1 MRRLDEYNATLE
13 ELADDLLP
21 EVSGEPLTRDELLSE
36 ATYSHILSCDG
47 IERRDL
53 LDGYRE
59 HARKLRCKR
68 EFEEGL
74 KRYATDLFDI
84 EQIGFEAGKSHF
96 PAGKPQINVGKWKA
110 DRDGV
115 YTCHADNNGNI
126 VKEYASTIP
135 IMPTALLTNAETGTE
150 KIALTFHKGGQ
161 WRTAVFDRSI
171 VASAAKIVQTADQG
185 TEANSETARLLVKYI
200 ADCVKENDIE
210 SLYSISRLGWNG
222 DEFAPYSA
230 KLIVDSES
238 EYHDIYECFHSKGD
252 FEEWKRYVKKLRKN
266 NIPLRLVMGAAV
278 ISPYLQKLNLL
289 PFIVHLWGGS
299 GSGKSVSLITA
310 MSIWGKP
317 TMGDLVRGLNG
328 TANSIANT
336 AAFMCNMP
344 CAFDELQTI
353 KDSTGNYDKLIMS
366 LCQGAERGRMK
377 GDKLAT
383 SKKWHCAF
391 LFTGED
397 PIIKNSSGGGA
408 VNRVIEVDCHDRKI
422 VANGNEVVAFLEH
435 HYGHAGKVIV
445 DYMTE
450 HSEDIR
456 ALYDKV
462 SEALLGGDTTDKQAL
477 AMAAIVVG
485 DAIASTCLF
494 EGETALTSDD
504 VREFMK
510 TKAEVDIAARAFD
523 YIKDIIAVNDN
534 HFYANSYGDIPG
546 EIWGEVKVSR
556 TKISE
561 KQVKITHVV
570 VINKTKLVELLQEKG
585 YDFEAVKRR
594 WFSDAKLEIASGSR
608 YVHTDTI
615 HGKKQNCV
623 RLIISTE
630 ISDIQTSEN

>member
-1 MRRLDEYNATLE
+1 MDEYNETLE
-13 ELADDLLP
+13 GLASELLP
-21 EVSGEPLTRDELLSE
+21 EENAEPLTRDELLSDD
-36 ATYSHILSCDG
+36 TYSRILSYDG
-47 IERRDL
+47 TERREL
-53 LDGYRE
+53 LDAYRE

-68 EFEEGL
+68 EFEDGL
-74 KRYATDLFDI
+74 KRYATDVYNIDM
-84 EQIGFEAGKSHF
+84 IGFEAGKSHF

-110 DRDGV
+110 DCDGV

-150 KIALTFHKGGQ
+150 KIVLTFHKGGQ
-161 WRTAVFDRSI
+161 WRTAVFDRSV

-200 ADCVKENDIE
+200 ADCVKENEIE
-210 SLYSISRLGWNG
+210 SLYSISHLGWNG
-222 DEFAPYSA
+222 DEFAPYSK

-252 FEEWKRYVKKLRKN
+252 FEEWKRYIKQLRGN

-278 ISPYLQKLNLL
+278 ISPFLQKLNLL
-289 PFIVHLWGGS
+289 PFIVHLWGGT

-353 KDSTGNYDKLIMS
+353 RDSSGNYDKLIMS

-377 GDKLAT
+377 GDKLAI

-450 HSEDIR
+450 HGDEIR
-456 ALYDKV
+456 ALYDKI
-462 SEALLGGDTTDKQAL
+462 SDALLGGDTTDKQAL

-494 EGETALTSDD
+494 EGETPLLNDD

-510 TKAEVDIAARAFD
+510 TKAEVDIAARAFE
-523 YIKDIIAVNDN
+523 YIKDVIAVNDN
-534 HFYANSYGDIPG
+534 KFNPNQYGDMRG
-546 EIWGEVKVSR
+546 EIWGKEETRYVPIDAEHEEEQTIIYIV
-556 TKISE
+556 
-561 KQVKITHVV
+561 
-570 VINKTKLVELLQEKG
+570 KTKLIEILQDGG
-585 YDFEAVKRR
+585 YDFEAVKNK
-594 WFSDAKLEIASGSR
+594 WLSTMKLQKNTQGR
-608 YVHTDTI
+608 FHVCTKC
-615 HGKKQNCV
+615 HGVKGNYIVLYINREVRKKQNSNL
-623 RLIISTE
+623 R
-630 ISDIQTSEN
+630 